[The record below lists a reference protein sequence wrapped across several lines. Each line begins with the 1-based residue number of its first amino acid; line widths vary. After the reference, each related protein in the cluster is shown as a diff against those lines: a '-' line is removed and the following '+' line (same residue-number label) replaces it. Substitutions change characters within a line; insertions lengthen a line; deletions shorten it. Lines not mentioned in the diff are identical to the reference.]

1 MSELL
6 PLAAKQAIWNLRR
19 RTPREQSA
27 RFAWI
32 AAFSASPSPHLT
44 PLILPVTIREKEY
57 PQTTVSAC
65 FPTFEDWWDFSY
77 NEATKEVDFMRK
89 QRLAVLLLLV
99 VMISGC
105 AEVSTAP
112 IEKREPVTET
122 KAADESRTD
131 SVFPSESK
139 QTAAPTES
147 EVPEEME
154 SPESTEVPE
163 TAVSQ
168 PTAQETQKAPE
179 PAAEAPAKESQ
190 PSTEPL
196 QPTASPEETKP
207 KTAYDFEFD
216 IEAIKADCIGIG
228 QGMGLTLDS
237 SLTPDNAAWWNPVT
251 ASQSNQG
258 EALKQSLVSYITFH
272 TAENL
277 GAYGMDE
284 ITSFNICCE
293 ARGNGEYLIYFL
305 FA

>member
-1 MSELL
+1 MK
-6 PLAAKQAIWNLRR
+6 KQ
-19 RTPREQSA
+19 
-27 RFAWI
+27 
-32 AAFSASPSPHLT
+32 
-44 PLILPVTIREKEY
+44 V
-57 PQTTVSAC
+57 
-65 FPTFEDWWDFSY
+65 
-77 NEATKEVDFMRK
+77 
-89 QRLAVLLLLV
+89 LAVLLLLV

-112 IEKREPVTET
+112 TEKREPVTET

-147 EVPEEME
+147 EAPEETE
-154 SPESTEVPE
+154 SPESTEAPE
-163 TAVSQ
+163 TAASQ
-168 PTAQETQKAPE
+168 PTAQETLKAPE

-190 PSTEPL
+190 PPAATETPQETQPPTETPQP
-196 QPTASPEETKP
+196 QPTAAPEETKP
-207 KTAYDFEFD
+207 KTAYDYEFD

>member
-1 MSELL
+1 
-6 PLAAKQAIWNLRR
+6 
-19 RTPREQSA
+19 
-27 RFAWI
+27 
-32 AAFSASPSPHLT
+32 
-44 PLILPVTIREKEY
+44 
-57 PQTTVSAC
+57 
-65 FPTFEDWWDFSY
+65 
-77 NEATKEVDFMRK
+77 MRK
-89 QRLAVLLLLV
+89 QVLAVLLLLV
-99 VMISGC
+99 LMISGC

-112 IEKREPVTET
+112 TEKREPVTET

-147 EVPEEME
+147 EVPEETE
-154 SPESTEVPE
+154 SPESTKAPE
-163 TAVSQ
+163 TAASQ
-168 PTAQETQKAPE
+168 PTAQENPKAPE
-179 PAAEAPAKESQ
+179 PATEAPEKEPP
-190 PSTEPL
+190 PSTAPVSSESG
-196 QPTASPEETKP
+196 QPAAETTPAPTEQTQTTAAPEETKP
-207 KTAYDFEFD
+207 KTAYDYAFD

-258 EALKQSLVSYITFH
+258 TALRQSLESYITFH
-272 TAENL
+272 IPENL

-284 ITSFNICCE
+284 ITDFNIYCE

>member
-1 MSELL
+1 
-6 PLAAKQAIWNLRR
+6 
-19 RTPREQSA
+19 
-27 RFAWI
+27 
-32 AAFSASPSPHLT
+32 
-44 PLILPVTIREKEY
+44 
-57 PQTTVSAC
+57 
-65 FPTFEDWWDFSY
+65 
-77 NEATKEVDFMRK
+77 MRK
-89 QRLAVLLLLV
+89 QVLAVLLLLV

-112 IEKREPVTET
+112 TEKREPVTET

-139 QTAAPTES
+139 QTAALTES
-147 EVPEEME
+147 EAPEETE
-154 SPESTEVPE
+154 SPESTEAPE
-163 TAVSQ
+163 TAASQ
-168 PTAQETQKAPE
+168 TTAQETQKAPE

-190 PSTEPL
+190 PPAATASENTKAPVLAEETPPAPTEKPQETQPPTETPQP
-196 QPTASPEETKP
+196 QPTAAPEETKP
-207 KTAYDFEFD
+207 KTAYDYEFD